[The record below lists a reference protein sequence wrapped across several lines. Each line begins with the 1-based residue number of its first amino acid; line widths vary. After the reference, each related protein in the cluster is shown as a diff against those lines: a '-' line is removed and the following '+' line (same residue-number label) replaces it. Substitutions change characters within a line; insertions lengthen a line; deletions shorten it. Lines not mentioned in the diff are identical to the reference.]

1 MNTSE
6 LTVVCQPLGL
16 NSNSTRAQR
25 HMGAYFSIIH
35 GFLCLEGFPD
45 SSAGKE
51 STCHAGYTGD
61 MGLISGF
68 GKILWRRK
76 WKPTPVSLPGKSH
89 GQRSLVGYSLKDRKE
104 SDMTDD

>member
-61 MGLISGF
+61 MGLIPGLGIF
-68 GKILWRRK
+68 PGGGNGNPLQYPCLENPMDRGALWA
-76 WKPTPVSLPGKSH
+76 TV
-89 GQRSLVGYSLKDRKE
+89 
-104 SDMTDD
+104 